1 MTRAFRPPDS
11 SSEVRDQLARLHE
24 GLAAVGR
31 ILPLGDEVTA
41 GEVAQKVN
49 EIIWRLGLLTRNG
62 EARRRST
69 SVSST

>member
-11 SSEVRDQLARLHE
+11 ASEVRDQLARLHE
-24 GLAAVGR
+24 GLVAVGKT
-31 ILPLGDEVTA
+31 LPLGDEVSA

-62 EARRRST
+62 EARRKPT
-69 SVSST
+69 SVSSS